1 MKKVWPSAVAC
12 LVCVLAV
19 PGAFA
24 GAPLKGVDVKLGKN
38 PGGGCAARTT
48 DANGNVNF
56 GVWPKGNYTVAL
68 SATNMPANARV
79 AKPAKFHVEIRG
91 AAQGA
96 ITHVLTAA
104 NADGQAPIEFV
115 SDGKTPIVVNV
126 NDGSAEP
133 LDAARIKSHSNS
145 TNN

>member
-1 MKKVWPSAVAC
+1 VC
-12 LVCVLAV
+12 LLAV
-19 PGAFA
+19 PSAFA
-24 GAPLKGVDVKLGKN
+24 GAPLKGIDVKLGKN

-56 GVWPKGNYTVAL
+56 GVWPKGNYTVAF
-68 SATNMPANARV
+68 SASNMPANARV
-79 AKPAKFHVEIRG
+79 AMPAKFHIEIR
-91 AAQGA
+91 AAVQGI
-96 ITHVLTAA
+96 ITHVLPAT

-133 LDAARIKSHSNS
+133 LDVARIKSHSNS